1 MTLCL
6 ALEKMTYIIFLICQF
21 GKFLWLDES
30 SFMKY
35 VDTKKYFILFVHVDI
50 LKSVML
56 IFSPC
61 FIMSWL

>member
-1 MTLCL
+1 
-6 ALEKMTYIIFLICQF
+6 
-21 GKFLWLDES
+21 
-30 SFMKY
+30 MKY

-61 FIMSWL
+61 FIMIWLQ